1 MDLNAV
7 VPAVSE
13 KPLLEDVPNLIV
25 NNVDYSVHCT
35 VWVLQKAFCNGIQLL
50 RNFILFDIKSY
61 YNDDFRKIKWKW
73 RCWL

>member
-35 VWVLQKAFCNGIQLL
+35 V
-50 RNFILFDIKSY
+50 
-61 YNDDFRKIKWKW
+61 
-73 RCWL
+73 